1 MNLLMVIG
9 LYGGIKMVNTNR
21 IKTEIEPAV
30 RNWLKTEIGDVTL
43 EERPM
48 NFPSGGSYKFD
59 AVSRDGRIVAAIL
72 CNRAKTRTGRENT
85 GGVRKALA
93 EVEHL
98 KLLPGNISKMMVFT
112 DSDFSNL
119 VQRRASRFGITNIR
133 FLVCPLPADKKMLL
147 NNILDEASQE
157 QRAAE

>member
-1 MNLLMVIG
+1 MA
-9 LYGGIKMVNTNR
+9 NTNK

-30 RNWLKTEIGDVTL
+30 RNWLKTQIGDDTL

-48 NFPSGGSYKFD
+48 IFPSGGSYKFD
-59 AVSRDGRIVAAIL
+59 AVSRDGRTVAAIL

-98 KLLPGNISKMMVFT
+98 KLLPGGISKMMVFT
-112 DSDFSNL
+112 EPDFSNL
-119 VQRRASRFGITNIR
+119 VQRRASRFGIADIT
-133 FLVCPLPADKKMLL
+133 FLVCPLPPDKKILL

>member
-1 MNLLMVIG
+1 MS
-9 LYGGIKMVNTNR
+9 NTNK

-30 RNWLKTEIGDVTL
+30 RNWLKTEIGNVTL

-48 NFPSGGSYKFD
+48 TFPSGGSYKFD
-59 AVSRDGRIVAAIL
+59 AVSRDERIVAAIL

-98 KLLPGNISKMMVFT
+98 KLLPSGISKMMVFT
-112 DSDFSNL
+112 DPDFSNL
-119 VQRRASRFGITNIR
+119 VQRRASRFGIEDIR
-133 FLVCPLPADKKMLL
+133 FLVCPLPADKKLLL
-147 NNILDEASQE
+147 NKILDEASQE

>member
-1 MNLLMVIG
+1 MS
-9 LYGGIKMVNTNR
+9 NTNK

-30 RNWLKTEIGDVTL
+30 RNWLKTEIGNVTL

-48 NFPSGGSYKFD
+48 TFPAGGSYKFD
-59 AVSRDGRIVAAIL
+59 AVSRDERIVAAIL

-98 KLLPGNISKMMVFT
+98 KLLSSGISKMMVFT
-112 DSDFSNL
+112 DPDFSNL
-119 VQRRASRFGITNIR
+119 VQRRASRFGIEDIR
-133 FLVCPLPADKKMLL
+133 FLVCPLPADKKLLL
-147 NNILDEASQE
+147 NKILDEASQE

>member
-1 MNLLMVIG
+1 MS
-9 LYGGIKMVNTNR
+9 NTNK

-30 RNWLKTEIGDVTL
+30 RNWLKTEIGNVTL

-48 NFPSGGSYKFD
+48 TFPAGGSYKFD
-59 AVSRDGRIVAAIL
+59 AVSRDERIVAAIL

-98 KLLPGNISKMMVFT
+98 KLLPGGISKMMVFT
-112 DSDFSNL
+112 DPDFSNL
-119 VQRRASRFGITNIR
+119 IQRRASRFGIEDIR
-133 FLVCPLPADKKMLL
+133 FLVCPLPADKKLL
-147 NNILDEASQE
+147 LDKILDEASQE

>member
-1 MNLLMVIG
+1 MS
-9 LYGGIKMVNTNR
+9 NTNK

-30 RNWLKTEIGDVTL
+30 RNWLKTEIGNVTL

-48 NFPSGGSYKFD
+48 TFPSGGSYKFD
-59 AVSRDGRIVAAIL
+59 AVSRDERIVAAIL

-98 KLLPGNISKMMVFT
+98 KLLPGGISKMMVFT
-112 DSDFSNL
+112 DPDFSNL
-119 VQRRASRFGITNIR
+119 IQRRASRFGIEDIR
-133 FLVCPLPADKKMLL
+133 FLVCPLPADKKLL
-147 NNILDEASQE
+147 LDKILDEASQE